1 MNYLT
6 LLTIVSAICG
16 IIGFFTSKL
25 FKSRIYLWAIVVF
38 ILTFASGLAV
48 YYSSE
53 LARINDIAIIPNGEE
68 SSTIYEDFNPF
79 GSNNEFIQEALTF
92 LEENKERYQ
101 DAYDRANNIYQDMKE
116 SNLQLTTD
124 AAIEIRGIIKGIS
137 TLTAK

>member
-1 MNYLT
+1 MNFLS
-6 LLTIVSAICG
+6 LITIVSAICT
-16 IIGFFTSKL
+16 IISFFTSKL
-25 FKSRIYLWAIVVF
+25 FKSRIYLWAAVVF

-53 LARINDIAIIPNGEE
+53 LARINDIHKKADA
-68 SSTIYEDFNPF
+68 IYEDYNPF
-79 GSNNEFIQEALTF
+79 GPNNAFIQESLTF

-101 DAYDRANNIYQDMKE
+101 DAYNRANQIYIDMKE
-116 SNLQLTTD
+116 SELQLTTD

>member
-25 FKSRIYLWAIVVF
+25 FKSQIYLWAIVVF

-53 LARINDIAIIPNGEE
+53 LARINDIHKKADA
-68 SSTIYEDFNPF
+68 IYEDYNPF
-79 GSNNEFIQEALTF
+79 GPNNAFIQESLTF

-101 DAYDRANNIYQDMKE
+101 DAYNRANHIYIDMKE
-116 SNLQLTTD
+116 SELQLTTD

>member
-6 LLTIVSAICG
+6 LLTIVSAICT
-16 IIGFFTSKL
+16 IISFFTSKL

-38 ILTFASGLAV
+38 ILTFASGFAV

-53 LARINDIAIIPNGEE
+53 LARINDIHKKADA
-68 SSTIYEDFNPF
+68 IYEDFNPF